1 MTNAQII
8 GNASLELLKAGKIR
22 GTGRTLKVIDAA
34 GNVTT
39 LPEPE
44 EIHTYQT
51 WLDLGYQV
59 QRGQRAV
66 AKITIWKHTTRKV
79 KAEDGS
85 ETETEHMF
93 PKNSAFFA
101 RHQVAPITA

>member
-1 MTNAQII
+1 MTNQQII
-8 GNASLELLKAGKIR
+8 SNASFELLKAGKIKS
-22 GTGRTLKVIDAA
+22 TGRTLKFVDAA
-34 GNVTT
+34 GNVTVS
-39 LPEPE
+39 PEPE

-66 AKITIWKHTTRKV
+66 AKLTIWKHTIRKA